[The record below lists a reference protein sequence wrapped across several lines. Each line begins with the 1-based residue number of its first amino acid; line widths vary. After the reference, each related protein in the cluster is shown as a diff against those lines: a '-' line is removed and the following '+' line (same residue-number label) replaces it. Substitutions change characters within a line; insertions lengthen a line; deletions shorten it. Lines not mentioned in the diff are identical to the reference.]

1 MDINHKINTD
11 LLRKNNQIIDCL
23 LDKCRI
29 VQKTATWDLKLWK
42 PLKMAK
48 NSEQIKI
55 QIFEVEVKTLKK
67 LWSPK
72 GKEKQK
78 IISGN
83 MVITN
88 VAL

>member
-1 MDINHKINTD
+1 
-11 LLRKNNQIIDCL
+11 
-23 LDKCRI
+23 
-29 VQKTATWDLKLWK
+29 
-42 PLKMAK
+42 MAK